1 METNDNNAD
10 FMVRFNSPR
19 LGYGNVVIQNPHH
32 SYIPSGVCAVLGRNG
47 AGKSTLGLVIE
58 KGRYAYGN
66 RLEFARKDMKVKMLA
81 FTDIHSLTGIEV
93 TRYDQRLEA
102 TVNDLVPTVG
112 EILGE
117 KASSERW
124 RDLCDSF
131 SLHDV
136 ETKRINYL
144 SSGELRKL
152 LIIHAL
158 IETPD
163 ILILDNPYI
172 GLDARSRSELDNA
185 ISGIAANGVGIILL
199 LCDAIDIPDYTTSIL
214 TLQDSTLSTPITG
227 SEEINSI
234 RTHNATID
242 NVITEKELPPM
253 RGDAQEFTIAFSIE
267 DGHVRY
273 GSRSVLEGI
282 NWTVRSG
289 ERWAL
294 TGPNGSGKSLL
305 LSLVCADNPQAYAN
319 RITLFDRRRGSGES
333 IWEIKDRIGY
343 VCPEMQLYFK
353 SSLPVDEIVAAGLR
367 NSLSQFRKPT
377 PEELDESRTWLRLLD
392 ISHLADKKFQE
403 LSSGEQRLVLLARTF
418 IKQPPLLILDE
429 PLHGLD
435 AERKERVRSVIDLLV
450 SRNGSSL
457 IFVTHYTREIPTTVT
472 NTKTLERI

>member
-1 METNDNNAD
+1 MDNNAD
-10 FMVRFNSPR
+10 FLVKFNSPR
-19 LGYGNVVIQNPHH
+19 LGYGNVVLQNP
-32 SYIPSGVCAVLGRNG
+32 SFTTIPAGVSIILGPNG

-66 RLEFARKDMKVKMLA
+66 RLEFSRPDMKVKMLA
-81 FTDIHSLTGIEV
+81 FTDIHALTGIEV

-117 KASSERW
+117 KASTKKWKE
-124 RDLCDSF
+124 LCDAF

-136 ETKRINYL
+136 VSKRVNYL

-152 LIIHAL
+152 LIINAL
-158 IETPD
+158 IDTPD

-172 GLDARSRSELDNA
+172 GLDAQSRAELDNA
-185 ISGIAANGVGIILL
+185 ISGIAGSGTGIIML
-199 LCDAIDIPDYTTSIL
+199 LCDAIDIPAYTTAII
-214 TLQDSTLSTPITG
+214 TLDNHTLSRPIINP
-227 SEEINSI
+227 EEIANL
-234 RTHNATID
+234 RENAVTSSPDISEAD
-242 NVITEKELPPM
+242 LPAPSSSCT
-253 RGDAQEFTIAFSIE
+253 DFDVAFAIE

-273 GSRSVLEGI
+273 GNRSILEGLD
-282 NWTVRSG
+282 WTVRSG

-343 VCPEMQLYFK
+343 VCPEMQLYFR
-353 SSLPVDEIVAAGLR
+353 SSLPVEEIVVGGKR
-367 NSLSQFRKPT
+367 NSLSQFRKAT
-377 PEELDESRTWLRLLD
+377 PDELDEARTWLRLLD
-392 ISHLADKKFQE
+392 ISHLAERKFSE

-418 IKQPPLLILDE
+418 IKQAPLMILDE

-435 AERKERVRSVIDLLV
+435 AERKERVRRLIDLLIT
-450 SRNGSSL
+450 RNRSTL
-457 IFVTHYTREIPTTVT
+457 IFVTHYTREIPETVT
-472 NTKTLERI
+472 LTKTLTKL